1 VPDWRAF
8 AARRLPKPGMDFD
21 SWLAHLRA
29 LDIRLFSFGG
39 TPLHVSSLLTM
50 LTVLVILVWLSQAV
64 RRWLLSRLLKRTQ
77 LDVGTQ
83 QAIGAIA
90 HYLVLVVG
98 VVVVLQNV
106 GINLTAFSV
115 VAGAL
120 GVGVGFG
127 LQNIFSNFI
136 SGLII
141 MFERPIK
148 VGDRIELANVE
159 GTVQAIGA
167 RRTTIITNDN
177 ITIIVPNQRFITE
190 NVTNLLY
197 SGHRVR
203 VHVPVA
209 VASSTDARFMER
221 LLLDAA
227 RAHPDVLEDP
237 PPSVRLLSLG
247 GAALQFELLVWTAN
261 RINTRRQL
269 LSDLNFDIGERLRK
283 HEIRNA

>member
-1 VPDWRAF
+1 
-8 AARRLPKPGMDFD
+8 MDYSGYKD
-21 SWLAHLRA
+21 ELRA
-29 LDIRLFSFGG
+29 LDVSLFKFGG
-39 TPLHVSSLLTM
+39 TEIYLSTLLGV
-50 LTVLVILVWLSQAV
+50 LTVVVVLVWISQFLRA
-64 RRWLLSRLLKRTQ
+64 WLLNRILKSTH
-77 LDVGTQ
+77 LDPGTQ
-83 QAIGAIA
+83 QAIGAIV
-90 HYLVLVVG
+90 HYMVLVVG
-98 VVVVLQNV
+98 VMLVLQNV

-148 VGDRIELANVE
+148 IGDRVEIANVE
-159 GTVQAIGA
+159 GTVQSIGA
-167 RRTTIITNDN
+167 RRTTILTNDN

-209 VASSTDARFMER
+209 VATGTDARRMER

-227 RAHPDVLEDP
+227 HAHPDVLDDP
-237 PPSVRLLSLG
+237 PPAVRLMSLG
-247 GAALQFELLVWTAN
+247 GPAMQFELLAWTAN

-269 LSDLNFDIGERLRK
+269 LSDLNFDIGERLRGQD
-283 HEIRNA
+283 IRNA